1 MIGTNSSGRL
11 DDDDDSLDAAGGKWE
26 DEEERRFFE
35 DIQDLKDFVPK
46 SVLGLDETEDKAAAD
61 VATESNTEEQA
72 KIEKERVEAD
82 LRKLEE
88 DLAGLD
94 MNESSKGEDKEKEDE
109 EDDE

>member
-1 MIGTNSSGRL
+1 MIGTNSGGRL
-11 DDDDDSLDAAGGKWE
+11 DDDDDSLATAGGKWE

-46 SVLGLDETEDKAAAD
+46 SMLGLDEADDKAAAPVTD
-61 VATESNTEEQA
+61 STPEEQA
-72 KIEKERVEAD
+72 KMEKERVEAD

-88 DLAGLD
+88 ELAGLD
-94 MNESSKGEDKEKEDE
+94 MNGSAKGDDKEKDDE